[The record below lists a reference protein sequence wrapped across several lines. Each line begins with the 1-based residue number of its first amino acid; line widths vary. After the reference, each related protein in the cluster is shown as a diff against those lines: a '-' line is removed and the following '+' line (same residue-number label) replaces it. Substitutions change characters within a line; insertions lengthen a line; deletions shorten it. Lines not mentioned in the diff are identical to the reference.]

1 MFHYYNAQNNQQIV
15 SNTNHDVHDA
25 ASTLKAIACKVKL
38 TLAINQQVNR
48 YDPKID
54 DQPK

>member
-1 MFHYYNAQNNQQIV
+1 MFHYYKAQNNQQIV
-15 SNTNHDVHDA
+15 SNTNDDVHA

-38 TLAINQQVNR
+38 TLAINQQMNR